1 MGITPTTN
9 NCMYP
14 KEVSRT
20 KTPTY
25 IHCPSLCSRSSIP
38 GGKDLYSKQIAEK
51 IMEEQLVMAL
61 VSPKQLCK
69 LVCAI
74 ICTIGGRGG

>member
-1 MGITPTTN
+1 MGITPTT

-20 KTPTY
+20 KTPIY
-25 IHCPSLCSRSSIP
+25 FHCPSLCSRSSIP
-38 GGKDLYSKQIAEK
+38 GRKELYSKQIAEK

-69 LVCAI
+69 LVYAV
-74 ICTIGGRGG
+74 ICTIRGKGG